1 VKYGVIE
8 QMRQDYPVPPMC
20 RLLGVSVSGY
30 YAWRKRSPS
39 LRAQQEP
46 RLEAEVLAAHQRT
59 RESFGPERLQKHLDE
74 HGVRLGV
81 HRIKRLRKKLGL
93 RCRQKRKFKATTNSK
108 HDLPVAPNLLNQD
121 FTATSPNQAWCGDIT
136 YIATDEGWLYLAGLK
151 DLFSGELVGYAMSER
166 MTKHLVMQALF
177 RAVAS
182 QRPAPGLIHHTDRG
196 SQYCAHA
203 YQDLV
208 GQFRMQASM
217 SRRGNCFDN
226 APIESFW
233 GTLKSELVYHRRF
246 ATRDEAKRAISEY
259 IEMFYNR
266 QRTQA
271 RLDYLSPVAF
281 TQRYYLNQ
289 VAA

>member
-30 YAWRKRSPS
+30 YAWRKRPLP

-59 RESFGPERLQKHLDE
+59 RESFGPERLQRHLGE
-74 HGVRLGV
+74 QGVHIGV

-93 RCRQKRKFKATTNSK
+93 RCRQNRKFKATTNSR
-108 HDLPVAPNLLNQD
+108 HELPVAPNLLNQD
-121 FTATSPNQAWCGDIT
+121 FAASAPNQAWCGDIT

-166 MTKHLVMQALF
+166 MTKQLVMQALF
-177 RAVAS
+177 RAVTS
-182 QRPAPGLIHHTDRG
+182 QRPPAGLIHHTDRG

-203 YQDLV
+203 YQQLV
-208 GQFRMQASM
+208 GQFRMQTSM
-217 SRRGNCFDN
+217 SRRGNCYDN

-233 GTLKSELVYHRRF
+233 GTLKNELVYHHRF
-246 ATRDEAKRAISEY
+246 ATREQAKRMVSEY

-289 VAA
+289 LAA

>member
-20 RLLGVSVSGY
+20 RLLGVSTSGY
-30 YAWRKRSPS
+30 YAWRKRPPS
-39 LRAQQEP
+39 SRTQQEP
-46 RLEAEVLAAHQRT
+46 RLEAEILAAHQRT
-59 RESFGPERLQKHLDE
+59 RETFGAERLQKDLTE
-74 HGVRLGV
+74 HGVQVGV
-81 HRIKRLRKKLGL
+81 HRVKRLRRQLGL
-93 RCRQKRKFKATTNSK
+93 RCKQKRKFKATTNSK
-108 HDLPVAPNLLNQD
+108 HDLPVAPNQLNQD
-121 FTATSPNQAWCGDIT
+121 FSVSAPNQAWCGDIT

-166 MTKHLVMQALF
+166 MTRHLVMQALF

-182 QRPAPGLIHHTDRG
+182 HRPPVGLIHHTDRG

-208 GQFRMQASM
+208 SQFGMQASM

-233 GTLKSELVYHRRF
+233 GTLKSELVYQRRF
-246 ATRDEAKRAISEY
+246 ATRQQAKQEITEY
-259 IEMFYNR
+259 IEIFYNR

-271 RLDYLSPVAF
+271 RLDYLSPAAF
-281 TQRYYLNQ
+281 TQRFYLNKI
-289 VAA
+289 AA